1 MSRLFLA
8 FISCRLGASTA
19 LTRIVLADDNGTLLA
34 ELCCELEE
42 EFDVVG
48 TANNGQDAVDAVLRL
63 NPDVVVLDI
72 SMPIL
77 NGIQAASLIRDRQPR
92 SKILFLTIHECD
104 EYISAAF
111 SAGATGYVTKRR
123 IGCDLVR
130 AIQEVSQG
138 SVFISPPLRR
148 AGQ

>member
-1 MSRLFLA
+1 
-8 FISCRLGASTA
+8 

-34 ELCCELEE
+34 ELCRELEE

-92 SKILFLTIHECD
+92 SKILFLTIHESD

-138 SVFISPPLRR
+138 SVFVSPPLQR